1 MAGAPLVV
9 LANRHAF
16 LFNLGMCSWL
26 RVADDTFPASN
37 FVSTWPDSAASAEN
51 GELALL
57 QAGVARA
64 AGPSFLWNRSV
75 CLSVL
80 QGYDLVLKHD
90 LHFFLVSLYLE
101 EIRLSLSI
109 IFSPSATN

>member
-1 MAGAPLVV
+1 MLFEILTYFSYCTGTMKLASARLSKAGAPLVV

-16 LFNLGMCSWL
+16 IFNLGMCCWL

-37 FVSTWPDSAASAEN
+37 FVSTWPDSAVSADK

-64 AGPSFLWNRSV
+64 AGPSFLWNRLV
-75 CLSVL
+75 CPT
-80 QGYDLVLKHD
+80 G
-90 LHFFLVSLYLE
+90 SL
-101 EIRLSLSI
+101 
-109 IFSPSATN
+109 

>member
-1 MAGAPLVV
+1 MKLASARLSQAGAPLVV

-16 LFNLGMCSWL
+16 LFNSGMCCWF

-37 FVSTWPDSAASAEN
+37 FVSTWPDNGATAEN

-57 QAGVARA
+57 QGGVARA

-75 CLSVL
+75 SHFLLCL
-80 QGYDLVLKHD
+80 
-90 LHFFLVSLYLE
+90 
-101 EIRLSLSI
+101 
-109 IFSPSATN
+109 